1 MGLAGL
7 VDKQIKLN
15 RKPKSQ
21 NIDIEDI
28 IKNPKNKYEI
38 TNIDELANSILN
50 DGLYRPLEVYKTDD
64 DLYMLLGGERRFT
77 ALQKLYQEG
86 LIDSDIPCL
95 IYNSPNDD
103 ISERLQL
110 ITSNAQRDMSEQQK
124 VVIAKEL
131 LDIIKINPDLKPKNT
146 PTVEWLAPY
155 LGCSPRTA
163 QKYKNMA
170 EVKNQQKK
178 HKKQKT
184 STEKSLDDLTKLLK
198 KFNKDLNNLYW
209 QIPTTS
215 REIQVTEIDGKT
227 LDVNKIISKLAAI
240 TDLYVN
246 SLAELQEQE

>member
-110 ITSNAQRDMSEQQK
+110 ITSYAQ
-124 VVIAKEL
+124 
-131 LDIIKINPDLKPKNT
+131 
-146 PTVEWLAPY
+146 
-155 LGCSPRTA
+155 
-163 QKYKNMA
+163 
-170 EVKNQQKK
+170 
-178 HKKQKT
+178 
-184 STEKSLDDLTKLLK
+184 
-198 KFNKDLNNLYW
+198 
-209 QIPTTS
+209 
-215 REIQVTEIDGKT
+215 
-227 LDVNKIISKLAAI
+227 
-240 TDLYVN
+240 
-246 SLAELQEQE
+246 